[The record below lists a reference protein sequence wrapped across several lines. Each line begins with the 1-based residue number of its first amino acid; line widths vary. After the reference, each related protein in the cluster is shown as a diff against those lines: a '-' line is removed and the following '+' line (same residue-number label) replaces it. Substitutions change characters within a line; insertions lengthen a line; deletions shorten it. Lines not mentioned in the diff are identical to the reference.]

1 MSKERVDKNYM
12 EKTFNIYEF
21 VNRRHITRIAYATVI
36 EHENYVYCKYF
47 EVNENYRG
55 EGYGKS
61 IIDDIFVA
69 FPNKPI
75 RYALTSKDSLGA
87 KFWYRYIE
95 DKKVMHIKGLT
106 YEIQRS

>member
-1 MSKERVDKNYM
+1 M

-21 VNRRHITRIAYATVI
+21 INRRHITRIAYATVI

-75 RYALTSKDSLGA
+75 RYTLTSKDSLGA